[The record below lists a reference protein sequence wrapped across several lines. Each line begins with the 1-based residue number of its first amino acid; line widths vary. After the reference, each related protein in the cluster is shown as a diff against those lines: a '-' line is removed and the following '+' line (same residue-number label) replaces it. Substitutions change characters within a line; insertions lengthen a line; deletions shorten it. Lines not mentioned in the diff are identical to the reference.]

1 MKTIVFFSSI
11 FFLLGLK
18 LSNIINLPGKIE
30 AVDTMI
36 TNKIIQSKPAK
47 ALPLFGD
54 QETEEQ
60 EKEGTEKQE
69 TTTQPQPGKTN

>member
-47 ALPLFGD
+47 AIPLFSES
-54 QETEEQ
+54 ETEEK

-69 TTTQPQPGKTN
+69 NSNQPKPEEVN

>member
-1 MKTIVFFSSI
+1 MFFFSSI

-36 TNKIIQSKPAK
+36 TNKIIQSKPVK
-47 ALPLFGD
+47 AIPLFKD
-54 QETEEQ
+54 SETEEQ
-60 EKEGTEKQE
+60 EMEGTEKQE
-69 TTTQPQPGKTN
+69 TTTQPKPEEAN

>member
-30 AVDTMI
+30 AVDTII

-47 ALPLFGD
+47 ALPLFKD
-54 QETEEQ
+54 SETEKQ
-60 EKEGTEKQE
+60 EKEGVEKQE
-69 TTTQPQPGKTN
+69 NTSQPHTEAAN

>member
-36 TNKIIQSKPAK
+36 TNKIIQSKPTK
-47 ALPLFGD
+47 ALPLFKD
-54 QETEEQ
+54 SETEVQ
-60 EKEGTEKQE
+60 EKIGTEKLE
-69 TTTQPQPGKTN
+69 NTSQPQPEVAN